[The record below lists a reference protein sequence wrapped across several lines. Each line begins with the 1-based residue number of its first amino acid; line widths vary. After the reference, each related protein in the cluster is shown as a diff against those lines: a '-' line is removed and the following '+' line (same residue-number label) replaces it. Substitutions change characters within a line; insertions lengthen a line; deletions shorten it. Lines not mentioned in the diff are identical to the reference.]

1 MFDGVGV
8 SRTKISMRGKSRE
21 ESKSEFLRRARD
33 ERQAR
38 ELRERQRAC
47 ALTLQR
53 CWKGRLIAHRTR
65 VAARADWDHKVG
77 DLRRLETILAQNGAA
92 FVPPAAVLVP
102 LMRQFIFFESG
113 LGVHARG
120 HADAGDRA
128 RIGTLASFLLRNMAD
143 TNPQVGRVSRCKER
157 HALDDAALSL
167 RLTSSRSRQR
177 RPRMRGGGGS

>member
-1 MFDGVGV
+1 MLLLSSSLSLLVTMFDGRAT

-102 LMRQFIFFESG
+102 LMRQFIFFERG
-113 LGVHARG
+113 LGVRVRG

-143 TNPQVGRVSRCKER
+143 TNPQVRRAWRRKTYAR
-157 HALDDAALSL
+157 
-167 RLTSSRSRQR
+167 RMTQRFRS
-177 RPRMRGGGGS
+177 G